1 MSQELSSESLWAEHG
16 LTGLVL
22 FALFGLIMLFLK
34 IIVKKDS
41 IHQEFIQLLLSEERG
56 ERKEARSEMAANTSK
71 LSIAIDE
78 LTHELRYRKVGPRG
92 AVRADNRK
100 RKGEAQS

>member
-41 IHQEFIQLLLSEERG
+41 IHQEFIQLLLSEERV

-71 LSIAIDE
+71 LSRAIDE
-78 LTHELRYRKVGPRG
+78 LTRELRYRKVDSRE
-92 AVRADNRK
+92 AVRADK

>member
-1 MSQELSSESLWAEHG
+1 MSRELSSESLWAEHG

-41 IHQEFIQLLLSEERG
+41 IHQEFIQSLLSEERV

-71 LSIAIDE
+71 LSMAIDE
-78 LTHELRYRKVGPRG
+78 LTHELRCRKVGTSG
-92 AVRADNRK
+92 AVFADRG
-100 RKGEAQS
+100 RTEREAQS

>member
-1 MSQELSSESLWAEHG
+1 MSEELSSESLWAEHG

-41 IHQEFIQLLLSEERG
+41 IHQQFIQLLLSEERS
-56 ERKEARSEMAANTSK
+56 ERKEARSEMASNTNK
-71 LSIAIDE
+71 LSMAIDE

-92 AVRADNRK
+92 ALNLG
-100 RKGEAQS
+100 KGRQKKEPQS

>member
-1 MSQELSSESLWAEHG
+1 MSEELSSESLWAEHG

-41 IHQEFIQLLLSEERG
+41 IHQQFIQLLLSEERS
-56 ERKEARSEMAANTSK
+56 ERKEARSEMASNTNK
-71 LSIAIDE
+71 LSMAIDE
-78 LTHELRYRKVGPRG
+78 LTHELRNRKVGTRG
-92 AVRADNRK
+92 ALSPGKGRRK
-100 RKGEAQS
+100 KEPQS